1 VGRAVFFDL
10 DETLIEHTLSA
21 QELVR
26 QIHVAHGEVLDGVS
40 EAQFRAVL
48 REKAAAIWG
57 AMFEPTEPGVEPL
70 VGAFRRTLEAL
81 GRDAGAARAM
91 RDTFI
96 RLVLAG
102 TRPHAGAKEALA
114 RLRADGVATGIITN
128 GYSYFQEMKIVH
140 HGFAGLT
147 DFVLV
152 SEAVGA
158 HKPDPRIFQLALE
171 RAEAAASEA
180 WHVGDHLVN
189 DIAGAESA
197 GITSVLY
204 DPKGDR
210 SPAEDAAL
218 AEGARKP
225 SVVLREFGALVAIVR
240 QPRPI
245 VGNPELKW

>member
-1 VGRAVFFDL
+1 MGRAVFFDL

-21 QELVR
+21 AELVQ
-26 QIHVAHGEVLDGVS
+26 QIQAAHAETLAGVPDA
-40 EAQFRAVL
+40 EFRAVL

-96 RLVLAG
+96 ELVLAG
-102 TRPHAGAKEALA
+102 TRPHAGAKETLA
-114 RLRADGVATGIITN
+114 RLRAEGVATGIITN
-128 GYSYFQEMKIVH
+128 GYSYFQEMKIAH

-152 SEAVGA
+152 SEAAGA
-158 HKPDPRIFQLALE
+158 HKPDPKIFQIALE
-171 RAEAAASEA
+171 RAGAVASEA

-189 DIAGAESA
+189 DIGGAERA
-197 GITSVLY
+197 GLAGVLY

-210 SPAEDAAL
+210 LPAADAAL
-218 AEGARKP
+218 PEGARRP
-225 SVVLREFGALVAIVR
+225 SFVIRELGDVLRFLG
-240 QPRPI
+240 QPGFENTNSEPAC
-245 VGNPELKW
+245 